1 MEIEKIRQNIILKEG
16 IKYFDWTAGGLGFY
30 EIEDEIL
37 RIMKT
42 YSNTHSLVSSNSI
55 KTTDYYENAVKK
67 MKEILGVN
75 KDFSLIACG
84 FGATWAIK
92 RFEEILGLY
101 IPPATRARLDLRNF
115 KNLPLVIISPF
126 EHHSVE
132 VSLRLGLCEVV
143 RIPLNKNGLFDFDF
157 FEKVLE
163 NARGREIIGIF
174 NVASNISG
182 IINDYQKIYLMI
194 KMYGGIVALDG
205 STYITHGKID
215 ANFYDALFISTHKFL
230 GGIGAPGILIIK
242 NSLFKSDLPTFAGGG
257 NVNYV
262 SRTSQDFKAQ
272 KEELETPGTPAIL
285 GVIKAYLALKLWHDV
300 GENFIQKTENELA
313 EHFLN
318 EVSKIKELKIY
329 GNSNVKRAPIF
340 SFNVNGFNP
349 YDFASILSHNFE
361 IQTRAGCMCAG
372 PYARDLLGLT
382 DDEKIS
388 RPGFVRVSF
397 NFTQE
402 LADIDFLIAAIKEI
416 IKNKEKF
423 NPNYLVKSCCG

>member
-75 KDFSLIACG
+75 KNFSLIACG

-101 IPPATRARLDLRNF
+101 IPPATRARLDLQNF

-143 RIPLNKNGLFDFDF
+143 RIPLNKNGLFDFNF

-163 NARGREIIGIF
+163 
-174 NVASNISG
+174 
-182 IINDYQKIYLMI
+182 
-194 KMYGGIVALDG
+194 
-205 STYITHGKID
+205 
-215 ANFYDALFISTHKFL
+215 
-230 GGIGAPGILIIK
+230 
-242 NSLFKSDLPTFAGGG
+242 
-257 NVNYV
+257 
-262 SRTSQDFKAQ
+262 
-272 KEELETPGTPAIL
+272 
-285 GVIKAYLALKLWHDV
+285 
-300 GENFIQKTENELA
+300 
-313 EHFLN
+313 
-318 EVSKIKELKIY
+318 
-329 GNSNVKRAPIF
+329 
-340 SFNVNGFNP
+340 
-349 YDFASILSHNFE
+349 
-361 IQTRAGCMCAG
+361 
-372 PYARDLLGLT
+372 
-382 DDEKIS
+382 
-388 RPGFVRVSF
+388 
-397 NFTQE
+397 
-402 LADIDFLIAAIKEI
+402 
-416 IKNKEKF
+416 
-423 NPNYLVKSCCG
+423 